1 MSSFFSVSF
10 SESGAVDFMSTF
22 FVFGG
27 TVTCLYFG
35 SRHKETYSLEEISTL
50 ASRPIFRAYVVF
62 IFVTVVSLAMYL
74 RNSEIL
80 GRGALRRVWLPR

>member
-1 MSSFFSVSF
+1 MGHNYTGHNYLGRNLIAPVMHG
-10 SESGAVDFMSTF
+10 EMLGKVDFMSTF

-62 IFVTVVSLAMYL
+62 IFVK
-74 RNSEIL
+74 RL
-80 GRGALRRVWLPR
+80 GT